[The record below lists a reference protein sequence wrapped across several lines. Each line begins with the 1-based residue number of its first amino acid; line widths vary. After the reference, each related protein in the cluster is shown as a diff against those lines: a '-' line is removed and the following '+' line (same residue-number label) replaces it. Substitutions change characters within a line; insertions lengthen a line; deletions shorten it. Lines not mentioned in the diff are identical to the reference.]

1 MQVSLLPGFKPHFDC
16 GAELRWRILEIMLTN
31 AIVSFTKVDPCCVS
45 AMNRGRHPIVD
56 PSQHFV
62 TKDE

>member
-1 MQVSLLPGFKPHFDC
+1 MHASLLPGFKPRFDC

-31 AIVSFTKVDPCCVS
+31 VIVSFTQVDQYCVS
-45 AMNRGRHPIVD
+45 AVNCGRHPIVD